1 MQKDV
6 LESSALKLTSR
17 ERRSIKFASVEHKGQ
32 LYMTT
37 QDFIE
42 SITEAEP
49 RREWGRGR
57 CRVQV
62 VFFLTARRLVR
73 VVVADKAGT
82 GDGRELAKG
91 GLSAE

>member
-1 MQKDV
+1 MVRLQKDV

-17 ERRSIKFASVEHKGQ
+17 ERRFIKFASVEHQGE

-49 RREWGRGR
+49 RREYQPSGHWGHY
-57 CRVQV
+57 V
-62 VFFLTARRLVR
+62 
-73 VVVADKAGT
+73 
-82 GDGRELAKG
+82 
-91 GLSAE
+91 